1 MFVLCSSCRHSISR
15 VSPEWLGRLASA
27 GGATK
32 FAREAAL
39 KEFLKTGCEQP
50 IPQAAAAASDTAS
63 LLEAAVQK
71 VMSAER
77 DAIAKLGGN
86 DKTKNKLSAYL
97 MGKLM
102 QETRGAI
109 DPQQVCQ
116 FSCGFASSN
125 AQSNLHRAS
134 KHICRIKGDSPDH
147 MHFESN
153 NVVFVFTPMPIPI
166 CRFEMPSHRLLKQHP
181 KDQVEAD

>member
-1 MFVLCSSCRHSISR
+1 LTCRHPIFR
-15 VSPEWLGRLASA
+15 VSPEWLGRLASV
-27 GGATK
+27 GDATK

-77 DAIAKLGGN
+77 DAIEKLGGN
-86 DKTKNKLSAYL
+86 DKTRNKLSAYL

-102 QETRGAI
+102 KETRGAI
-109 DPQQVCQ
+109 DPQQVCHL
-116 FSCGFASSN
+116 SCGSASPS
-125 AQSNLHRAS
+125 AQSNLHRA
-134 KHICRIKGDSPDH
+134 
-147 MHFESN
+147 
-153 NVVFVFTPMPIPI
+153 
-166 CRFEMPSHRLLKQHP
+166 
-181 KDQVEAD
+181 